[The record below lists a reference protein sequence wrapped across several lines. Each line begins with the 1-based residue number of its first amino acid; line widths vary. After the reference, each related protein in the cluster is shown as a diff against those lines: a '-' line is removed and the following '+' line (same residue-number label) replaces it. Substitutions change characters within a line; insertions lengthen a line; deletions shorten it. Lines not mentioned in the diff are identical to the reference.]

1 MRRMVIAVLTIVIAA
16 AIWSLP
22 AAAQRQGTRRQVTLP
37 KGPERKVILASCTMC
52 HGLDVYATQAL
63 DREGWNQIVER
74 MKSKG
79 AEINAGDTAILL
91 DYLVA
96 SFGPGSMPAPV
107 AALPPLEPA
116 QEAQAKMILE
126 EACTSC
132 HNLQRVEAQT
142 QPEDG
147 WADII
152 ENMRNRGSSM
162 TDDEAKL
169 VVSYLVR
176 AYGPK

>member
-1 MRRMVIAVLTIVIAA
+1 MVLALLTMGIAA

-22 AAAQRQGTRRQVTLP
+22 ADAQGTRRQVTLP
-37 KGPERKVILASCTMC
+37 KGPERKVILNSCTMC
-52 HGLDVYATQAL
+52 HGLDVYATKAL
-63 DREGWNQIVER
+63 DREGWNQIIER

-79 AEINAGDTAILL
+79 AEISAADTSVLL
-91 DYLVA
+91 DYLVN
-96 SFGPGSMPAPV
+96 SFGPGSMPAV
-107 AALPPLEPA
+107 VKLAPLEPA
-116 QEAQAKMILE
+116 EEARAKEILE
-126 EACTSC
+126 NACTSC

-142 QPEDG
+142 QTEDG
-147 WADII
+147 WEGII
-152 ENMRNRGSSM
+152 DNMRNRGSSM

>member
-1 MRRMVIAVLTIVIAA
+1 MRRIVVAVLMLGIAA

-22 AAAQRQGTRRQVTLP
+22 ADAQGTRRQVTLP
-37 KGPERKVILASCTMC
+37 KGPERKVILNSCTMC

-63 DREGWNQIVER
+63 DRDGWNQIVER
-74 MKSKG
+74 MKGKG
-79 AEINAGDTAILL
+79 AEINAADTAILL

-132 HNLQRVEAQT
+132 HNLQRVEAQA

-169 VVSYLVR
+169 VVQYLVR